1 MTVNLNLR
9 PEVESDLVARARA
22 SGMSVEQ
29 YVLLL
34 VERSAGP
41 AARNEADTG
50 QTARVEAVRRMVEFG
65 EKHRLSLGEPITRKL
80 LYEGHRFLGLG

>member
-29 YVLLL
+29 YALLL
-34 VERSAGP
+34 VERAAGP
-41 AARNEADTG
+41 AARNEAGAG

-65 EKHRLSLGEPITRKL
+65 EKHRLSLGEPINRKL
-80 LYEGHRFLGLG
+80 LHEGHRF